1 VVPQG
6 SFSRV
11 HDCLRFFDVG
21 ERSAAHAFAG
31 QFPKPSLYEIEP
43 TGTGRDKVRDALLQ
57 REARLR
63 AVQRLLRPEAVDAL
77 KARFSAEMARRPENY
92 GVLR

>member
-11 HDCLRFFDVG
+11 HDCLQFFDVD

-63 AVQRLLRPEAVDAL
+63 AL